1 MIRRPPRS
9 TRTDTL
15 FPYTTLF
22 RSVDAMFEYYMTL
35 NQHKVEPSIVRRLCE
50 LSGPAI
56 EWLISM
62 GVEFDPAELYASGV
76 ESVPRGHKTKGNGAA
91 LSEVLDR
98 EVNSRNIEVSR
109 GCRVTAL
116 HTDEKGRVSGV
127 ELDGENGSADST
139 II

>member
-1 MIRRPPRS
+1 
-9 TRTDTL
+9 
-15 FPYTTLF
+15 
-22 RSVDAMFEYYMTL
+22 MTL

-76 ESVPRGHKTKGNGAA
+76 ESVPRGHKTTGNGAA

-98 EVNSRNIEVSR
+98 EVNRRNIDVSR

-116 HTDEKGRVSGV
+116 HTDRKRTS
-127 ELDGENGSADST
+127 LNSRH
-139 II
+139 

>member
-76 ESVPRGHKTKGNGAA
+76 ESVPRGHKTTDNGAA

-98 EVNSRNIEVSR
+98 EVNRSEENTS
-109 GCRVTAL
+109 
-116 HTDEKGRVSGV
+116 
-127 ELDGENGSADST
+127 ELKSLMRISYACLCCNK
-139 II
+139 